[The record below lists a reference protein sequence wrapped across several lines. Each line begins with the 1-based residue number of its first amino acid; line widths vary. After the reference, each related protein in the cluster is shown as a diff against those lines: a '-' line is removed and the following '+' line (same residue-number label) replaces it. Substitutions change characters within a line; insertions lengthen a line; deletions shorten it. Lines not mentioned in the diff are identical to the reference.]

1 MDRRSFF
8 RRGLKEVAEV
18 AVRHADAQVSRQASR
33 WIRPPYA
40 LDELEF
46 LLACTRCDA
55 CAEACP
61 HHLIFSLPGRLSAQ
75 VAGTPALD
83 LVNRGCHLCE
93 DWPCVRVC
101 EPGALQR
108 PEGAENESVPLP
120 RLALA
125 VIDTQTC
132 LPYMGPEC
140 GACAGS
146 CPVPGALLWEGERPR
161 IDADLCVGCALCREA
176 CILEPRAVEVRS
188 RPPVSTGPA
197 DGPEAGTLA

>member
-1 MDRRSFF
+1 MDRRAFF

-18 AVRHADAQVSRQASR
+18 AVKHVDAQVSRQARR

-46 LLACTRCDA
+46 LLACTRCEA

-61 HHLIFSLPGRLSAQ
+61 QQLIFPLPARLSAQ

-83 LVNRGCHLCE
+83 LLNRGCRLCPE
-93 DWPCVRVC
+93 WPCVTAC
-101 EPGALQR
+101 EPGALRR
-108 PEGAENESVPLP
+108 PDSAQDESGGWPE
-120 RLALA
+120 LA
-125 VIDTQTC
+125 VATLDTRAC
-132 LPYMGPEC
+132 LPYLGPEC

-161 IDADLCVGCALCREA
+161 IDADLCVGCGSCREA
-176 CILEPRAVEVRS
+176 CILEPRAIEIRTL
-188 RPPVSTGPA
+188 PTDVSTSANTVAPGP
-197 DGPEAGTLA
+197 